1 MQNQIQIQI
10 EMQIEMQIQMQMQ
23 MQMQMQTQMQNKK
36 KYKDYNKATHYGSI
50 CTMLTISSAG
60 RSVSEWPKYKYEWPK
75 LKPPTP
81 SLYFSNDWMQEMPER
96 RICDLIYCLLVT
108 EWYIVRWLLNNI
120 LFVGYW
126 MIYCLLA
133 TEWYIVFWLLKYCML
148 KYCDGLLLNI
158 I

>member
-1 MQNQIQIQI
+1 
-10 EMQIEMQIQMQMQ
+10 
-23 MQMQMQTQMQNKK
+23 
-36 KYKDYNKATHYGSI
+36 
-50 CTMLTISSAG
+50 MLTISSAG

-126 MIYCLLA
+126 MIYCLLS

-158 I
+158 ILKGYGISFCDLIYWLLVTEWYIVCWNIVLHHLDGLLLNII